1 MIYKKAKRSK
11 ERLGSPQ
18 QQEVFKPRVNRSLNT
33 IFLSQNEMECVS
45 NEAQSIYNEYRK
57 ESSSP

>member
-1 MIYKKAKRSK
+1 
-11 ERLGSPQ
+11 
-18 QQEVFKPRVNRSLNT
+18 LNT

>member
-1 MIYKKAKRSK
+1 MIYSVIYA
-11 ERLGSPQ
+11 LVGSP